1 MMRNLERQGFY
12 MSDRKFKRVLLK
24 LSGEALAAGAD
35 GIYNTAVL
43 EKVAAAVKKCSEDGV
58 QIGIVVGA
66 GNIWRGR
73 LGNNMDHTRADNMG
87 MLATA
92 INAIALQDAFINVGL
107 EAVVMSAVP
116 MPKFAEYFTKDAA
129 LAHMNENRVVVFA
142 CGLGV
147 PYFSTDTAAV
157 LRAVEIEADAVLM
170 AKNIDGVYTAD
181 PKTDPSARR
190 LDEITYSEILSKGLK
205 VIDSTA
211 ASLANDNG
219 LPCLVFGLDNTENI
233 YRAVSGETFG
243 TMIKAGK

>member
-1 MMRNLERQGFY
+1 MVDTLKGKVFY
-12 MSDRKFKRVLLK
+12 MSNRKFKRILLK

-35 GIYNTAVL
+35 GIYNISVL
-43 EKVAAAVKKCSEDGV
+43 DDVAKAVKKCADDGV

-73 LGNNMDHTRADNMG
+73 LGDKMDRTRADNMG

-92 INAIALQDAFINVGL
+92 INSIALQDAFINAGL

-129 LAHMNENRVVVFA
+129 LAHMSAGHVVVFA
-142 CGLGV
+142 CGLGA
-147 PYFSTDTAAV
+147 PYFSTDTASV
-157 LRAVEIEADAVLM
+157 LRAVEIEADAILM

-181 PKTDPSARR
+181 PKTDPTAKRI
-190 LDEITYSEILSKGLK
+190 DEITYAEILSMGLK

-219 LPCLVFGLDNTENI
+219 LRCLMFGLDDTENI
-233 YRAVSGETFG
+233 YRAVSGEILG
-243 TMIKAGK
+243 TMVKAGK